1 MGVVNTTYTFTSTD
15 TITSA
20 KMNNII
26 DETTFTSDAIQGS
39 TLQVVSPGKL
49 AVNAGGITSNELA
62 TDSIVTSKILNGSVT
77 SDKLNAAVIFVPSGG
92 IMAFAMNSAPTG
104 WLVANGSAVSRTT
117 YSSLWTALGTTS
129 SPYGQ
134 GDGSTTFNLP
144 DLRGYFVRGSG
155 TNSDGTASGTFGA
168 KQTASLL
175 NHTHSG
181 TTSDPS
187 ANHTHGYTRYNTL
200 LNNIMT
206 LPGSGINGIWQNT
219 TNVETGG
226 VSANHAHSFTTGNPS
241 AGGGSET
248 RPANIAMLYCIKI

>member
-1 MGVVNTTYTFTSTD
+1 MGVLDTTYTFQATD
-15 TITSA
+15 TITSS
-20 KMNNII
+20 KLNNII
-26 DETTFTSDAIQGS
+26 DQTTFTGDAIQGT

-62 TDSIVTSKILNGSVT
+62 SGAVTT
-77 SDKLNAAVIFVPSGG
+77 NALADGAVNQAKASNMLLPAGA
-92 IMAFAMNSAPTG
+92 IMAFAMNGAPTG
-104 WLVANGSAVSRTT
+104 WLAANGSAVSRTT
-117 YSSLWTALGTTS
+117 YSALWTALGTTS

-155 TNSDGTASGTFGA
+155 TNSDGTVSGAFGA

-181 TTSDPS
+181 TTGNESQ
-187 ANHTHGYTRYNTL
+187 NHTHNYTRYNTL
-200 LNNIMT
+200 LNNVST
-206 LPGSGINGIWQNT
+206 LAGDRNGIWQNT
-219 TNVETGG
+219 TNAPDTGG
-226 VSANHAHSFTTGNPS
+226 VSVNHVHSFTTGNPS
-241 AGGGSET
+241 TGGGSET